1 MSQISQL
8 ENLYNRRVKV
18 DDSEQKRYLS
28 LMKTLVG
35 AIIAKMKEKSKTFN
49 ALYRE
54 PYYGGSVFDGLK
66 VNSTGQEF
74 DLNILFKWKAKD
86 LEVVRLGQDSKK
98 KNFGFLKATKKD
110 LTLCEDKILDTDDYG
125 LEPRS
130 KYLSPIKM
138 FNLLKSSV
146 DKVLTYQAQTISH
159 KGHMYRVTR
168 HEFAPVTL
176 KVVSLDNFQPMSFE
190 IDLVPSLKLDLEA
203 LKENHSLKSHITNLC
218 YEYGV
223 TLETRS
229 FMAISLHRA
238 DKHKFELDF
247 HDIERK
253 ILFNRGCT
261 KKVIKL
267 MKFLRDSKGGPADKL
282 WSHLLKVCTV
292 FATQM

>member
-1 MSQISQL
+1 MEDQLEKVSNLLSGTQNHVDKISDIKWGASNLIDTIQSNTGTRDSKDQKALELSDDTETLDMEDAFVIMEGRQENKSICTYNDMNPTAGPNMSQISQL
-8 ENLYNRRVKV
+8 ENLYNKRVKV

-125 LEPRS
+125 LEPGS

-146 DKVLTYQAQTISH
+146 DKVLTYEAQTISH
-159 KGHMYRVTR
+159 KGH
-168 HEFAPVTL
+168 
-176 KVVSLDNFQPMSFE
+176 
-190 IDLVPSLKLDLEA
+190 
-203 LKENHSLKSHITNLC
+203 C
-218 YEYGV
+218 
-223 TLETRS
+223 
-229 FMAISLHRA
+229 
-238 DKHKFELDF
+238 
-247 HDIERK
+247 IE
-253 ILFNRGCT
+253 
-261 KKVIKL
+261 
-267 MKFLRDSKGGPADKL
+267 
-282 WSHLLKVCTV
+282 
-292 FATQM
+292 